1 MNVGLRAA
9 GNLLDG
15 APHAIIPRHLL
26 PGSTGLKTDK
36 LLVALLTG
44 CLLSM
49 SGIAFYYKLGW
60 DRMDAQMREIASDVD
75 LVNATMQDLGGLYRR
90 TRIAI
95 IQAQLRSQGLPLIV
109 IFGDSIVEQLYCPAL
124 AGRNV
129 LNAGISGARVLESQP
144 FLESVLAAAP
154 GPLVIVAMGVND
166 AFGAA
171 GTTPEQFE
179 AGYETLCKTV
189 LADNRRLVLVNLPPL
204 EQDKPEAK
212 RFDAAKIARYNAI
225 VAAVAGRLG
234 VPLADINAMLAE
246 RRKASGQSQ
255 TVDGVHLNPAAAAA
269 WRDTVYTVALRALTR
284 PDS

>member
-1 MNVGLRAA
+1 M
-9 GNLLDG
+9 
-15 APHAIIPRHLL
+15 
-26 PGSTGLKTDK
+26 KTDK

-49 SGIAFYYKLGW
+49 SGIALYYKLGW
-60 DRMDAQMREIASDVD
+60 DRMDAQMREIASDVA
-75 LVNATMQDLGGLYRR
+75 LVNTTMQDLGGLYRR

-109 IFGDSIVEQLYCPAL
+109 ILGDSIVEQLYCPAL

-144 FLESVLAAAP
+144 FLESILAATT

-179 AGYETLCKTV
+179 AGYEALCKTI

-204 EQDKPEAK
+204 EQEKPEAK
-212 RFDAAKIARYNAI
+212 RFDAAKIARYNAL
-225 VAAVAGRLG
+225 VAAVAGRLA
-234 VPLADINAMLAE
+234 VPLVDINAMLIE
-246 RRKASGQSQ
+246 RREASGQSQ

-269 WRDTVYTVALRALTR
+269 WRDAVYTAALRALPR
-284 PDS
+284 PGS